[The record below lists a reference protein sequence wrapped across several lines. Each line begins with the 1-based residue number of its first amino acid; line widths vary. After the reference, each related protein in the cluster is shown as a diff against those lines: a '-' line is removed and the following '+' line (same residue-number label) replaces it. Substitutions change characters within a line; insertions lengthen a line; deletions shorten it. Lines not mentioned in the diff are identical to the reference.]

1 MVMKRPARLSLSVLA
16 AGMTVLSCARAPEA
30 DLGSRAAQPLT
41 VLPGWLEG
49 KAQFHRSLAEPTF
62 GISVRLRGSDF
73 AAIDAA
79 LGINNP
85 CFSLAFVQKCAN
97 GVSGP
102 ARPNLSLVTRG
113 RATTLDVPIW
123 CPSVGT
129 AFAWSAEFTDYR
141 RLVGHPGTQFQPLMR
156 CEGVSAA
163 AVFLLPSGLRSEPS
177 TLPRPGIPLEGVQL
191 TDWVTL

>member
-1 MVMKRPARLSLSVLA
+1 MTRLARLSLTALV
-16 AGMTVLSCARAPEA
+16 AGKTVLSCVRTPEA
-30 DLGSRAAQPLT
+30 DLGSQATQPLT
-41 VLPGWLEG
+41 VMPGWLEG

-79 LGINNP
+79 LGVNNP
-85 CFSLAFVQKCAN
+85 CFSLALVQKCAN

-129 AFAWSAEFTDYR
+129 AFAWNAEFTDYR

-156 CEGVSAA
+156 CEGVSAG
-163 AVFLLPSGLRSEPS
+163 AVFLFPSGLRSEPS

>member
-1 MVMKRPARLSLSVLA
+1 MTRLVRFMVSGLI
-16 AGMTVLSCARAPEA
+16 AGMAFLACDRAPET
-30 DLGSRAAQPLT
+30 DLGSQAAQPLT

-49 KAQFHRSLAEPTF
+49 KAKFHRSLAEPTF
-62 GISVRLRGSDF
+62 GVSVRLRGSDF
-73 AAIDAA
+73 SAIDTA
-79 LGINNP
+79 LGVNNP
-85 CFSLAFVQKCAN
+85 CFSLAFVQKCSN
-97 GVSGP
+97 GVSAP

-129 AFAWSAEFTDYR
+129 AFAWNAEFTDYR

-156 CEGVSAA
+156 CEGVAA
-163 AVFLLPSGLRSEPS
+163 GAVFLFPSGLRSEPS
-177 TLPRPGIPLEGVQL
+177 TLPRPGIPLEGLQL

>member
-1 MVMKRPARLSLSVLA
+1 MTRLARLTLSALA
-16 AGMTVLSCARAPEA
+16 AGIAFISCAKAPEA
-30 DLGSRAAQPLT
+30 DLGRQAAQPLT

-49 KAQFHRSLAEPTF
+49 KARFHRSLAEPTF
-62 GISVRLRGSDF
+62 GVSVRLRGSDF
-73 AAIDAA
+73 SAIDAA
-79 LGINNP
+79 LGVNNP
-85 CFSLAFVQKCAN
+85 CFSLALVQKCAN
-97 GVSGP
+97 GVAGP

-129 AFAWSAEFTDYR
+129 AFAWNAEFTDYR

-156 CEGVSAA
+156 CEGVAA
-163 AVFLLPSGLRSEPS
+163 GAVFLFPSGLRSELT
-177 TLPRPGIPLEGVQL
+177 TLPRPGIPLEGLQL